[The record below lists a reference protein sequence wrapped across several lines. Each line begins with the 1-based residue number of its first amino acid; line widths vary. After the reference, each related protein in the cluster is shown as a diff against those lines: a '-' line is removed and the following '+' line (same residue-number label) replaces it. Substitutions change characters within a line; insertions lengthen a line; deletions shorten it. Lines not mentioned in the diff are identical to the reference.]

1 MSKLNSEPIKI
12 QIRDVN
18 YNPIQNATIKVIER
32 KTNKILYNEES
43 LNGEVILD
51 DIENLK
57 SCHAFRVEIQHPH
70 YKPAPKTNSSCVREA
85 HRGKYH
91 TLEYH
96 YQDKLLVS
104 NVYAEV
110 REQIQNTCEDNN
122 ANTICLPKRIYDID
136 NHTLIEQEAL
146 QAMNNLQIHLKAY
159 YNQDTIPNKEKQSNE
174 QKRIYQE
181 QKKETRWGYIVFDK
195 DEDIDF
201 KLTELT
207 QNSTIPITHLKEFKR
222 VYKEDSIT
230 KSENIN
236 KIDTKITQI
245 LNNANQDSNINNAQS
260 QDYLLG
266 EEIQI
271 AFKEEWQDKQIR
283 FFAYIEGAKS
293 DVSVDVEK
301 KVYRYAI
308 ITHIIKSESD
318 ASTIN
323 TSDSSSFTWQDVVIG
338 IIALIP
344 AVKGARII
352 YNISGFITKRA
363 LRMRSIQNKTTI
375 QQYEHKIIRYI
386 ARSINR
392 VAKPKYPKQSIGA
405 MSHNVRVRYEERVR
419 NNWKRSKGKTGKKLE
434 AGGKW
439 KNEIAQLPTKD
450 SKGNPIFYREHDIS
464 IASSKNGR
472 GTERIVTGHNKD
484 GNVLYDYIYYTPN
497 HYYDFIH
504 LIPK

>member
-136 NHTLIEQEAL
+136 NHTFVEQEAL
-146 QAMNNLQIHLKAY
+146 QAMNNLQIYLKAY

-181 QKKETRWGYIVFDK
+181 QKKETRWGIIIGSLDESQPVK
-195 DEDIDF
+195 DNAAF
-201 KLTELT
+201 
-207 QNSTIPITHLKEFKR
+207 
-222 VYKEDSIT
+222 
-230 KSENIN
+230 
-236 KIDTKITQI
+236 QI
-245 LNNANQDSNINNAQS
+245 LKNND
-260 QDYLLG
+260 DYELKG
-266 EEIQI
+266 EEIVLNLKQEWLNQTI
-271 AFKEEWQDKQIR
+271 RIYAFIENPNHKVGNTLYIYAPIEYKEEGLI
-283 FFAYIEGAKS
+283 
-293 DVSVDVEK
+293 DVSGYFLSIAGVMGKNLVIKGVRFASELQGNRYVRRENRESQGIARESLSNKEAREWYVNTQLPKVKELGSRILTLEERAKFHFNFRNQAKRDTRDAMKDRKKAEELDKTDPIQTWEEWIEYVRKEK
-301 KVYRYAI
+301 GL
-308 ITHIIKSESD
+308 TNMED
-318 ASTIN
+318 
-323 TSDSSSFTWQDVVIG
+323 
-338 IIALIP
+338 
-344 AVKGARII
+344 I
-352 YNISGFITKRA
+352 YNY
-363 LRMRSIQNKTTI
+363 TI
-375 QQYEHKIIRYI
+375 E
-386 ARSINR
+386 
-392 VAKPKYPKQSIGA
+392 
-405 MSHNVRVRYEERVR
+405 
-419 NNWKRSKGKTGKKLE
+419 
-434 AGGKW
+434 
-439 KNEIAQLPTKD
+439 
-450 SKGNPIFYREHDIS
+450 
-464 IASSKNGR
+464 ASSR
-472 GTERIVTGHNKD
+472 SRPSVNKSL
-484 GNVLYDYIYYTPN
+484 GVV
-497 HYYDFIH
+497 
-504 LIPK
+504 PK

>member
-181 QKKETRWGYIVFDK
+181 QKKETKWGIIIGSLDESQPVK
-195 DEDIDF
+195 DNAAF
-201 KLTELT
+201 
-207 QNSTIPITHLKEFKR
+207 
-222 VYKEDSIT
+222 
-230 KSENIN
+230 
-236 KIDTKITQI
+236 QI
-245 LNNANQDSNINNAQS
+245 LKNND
-260 QDYLLG
+260 DYELKG
-266 EEIQI
+266 EEIILNLKQEWLNQTI
-271 AFKEEWQDKQIR
+271 RIYAFIENPNHKVGNTLYIYAPIEYKEEGLI
-283 FFAYIEGAKS
+283 
-293 DVSVDVEK
+293 DVSG
-301 KVYRYAI
+301 YFL
-308 ITHIIKSESD
+308 S
-318 ASTIN
+318 
-323 TSDSSSFTWQDVVIG
+323 
-338 IIALIP
+338 IAG
-344 AVKGARII
+344 VMG
-352 YNISGFITKRA
+352 
-363 LRMRSIQNKTTI
+363 RSI
-375 QQYEHKIIRYI
+375 
-386 ARSINR
+386 
-392 VAKPKYPKQSIGA
+392 V
-405 MSHNVRVRYEERVR
+405 VRVIDETQYIISSYKVDKIFAPETRIGKGMQREILGNELARKWYVKIQIEKIPRLIRQVQSKREQAIMAHRFRNQAKRDTRDAMKDKKEAQRLDRTEREYTWDFLV
-419 NNWKRSKGKTGKKLE
+419 KKAKDKGKKGD
-434 AGGKW
+434 
-439 KNEIAQLPTKD
+439 EI
-450 SKGNPIFYREHDIS
+450 
-464 IASSKNGR
+464 
-472 GTERIVTGHNKD
+472 
-484 GNVLYDYIYYTPN
+484 YDYIIESSQRTRVSVN
-497 HYYDFIH
+497 RKMGI
-504 LIPK
+504 K